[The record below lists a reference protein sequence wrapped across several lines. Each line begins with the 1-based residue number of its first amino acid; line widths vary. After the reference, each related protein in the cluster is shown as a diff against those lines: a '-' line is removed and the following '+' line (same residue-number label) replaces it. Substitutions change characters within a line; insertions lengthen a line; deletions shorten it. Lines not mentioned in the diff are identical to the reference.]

1 MNTNL
6 YIRLGL
12 LVGMFSI
19 SVHVV
24 ASHSTHY
31 SKATAK
37 VSPTGVGKVYV
48 STSNATPTDGQYE
61 SEPSAT
67 QECGGNSNNDSH
79 KYYFWAK
86 TIDNAYLFD
95 KWSDGSTEQSAYS
108 KSVTAKSESN
118 ADPTLLTLTAY
129 WVQPKVT
136 GVSNVDL
143 LPPVTNPNDTRN
155 GNVVFT
161 LTDDRNAD
169 NFTHNKEDINGKN
182 GFVFSAETYA
192 SESYTFPVAYT
203 ATGVH
208 GTHSTQLT
216 LTSNY
221 GGSTRTATV
230 SVTEDYTPYFTAA
243 SPAFADTEAG
253 SATAPQSVTPVSTV
267 YASSSS
273 AGPKWSAALTGGDI
287 DAFALESCDAEN
299 GQCNI
304 IFSPEAVQT
313 YSATLTITC
322 TYTDAEGND
331 IEHSKSISLQ
341 GTGTGIT
348 TPQITISNNSSNPGA
363 YNSSTNTY
371 TYQEQYGTVTHSA
384 AFALNYALL
393 QTKPALTLSGDD
405 VFQFSQGE
413 VTTNAIGLST
423 LPVTITAH
431 ADNAVSA
438 PATYTATL
446 TISGTTTSNTPIAK
460 TLTLSVTIH
469 PKKANTLAWALDV
482 YNNTSSYVLYTDQAN
497 HPAFKDRNNTTTPIV
512 FSSSQKDLANYI
524 QIDTAACTLSPK
536 LAANSRNLKATQAE
550 SDEYEGTTLTT
561 TIHVRKHDLVW
572 TYPQTDWA
580 RGTGLRLY
588 RNTYYANILSTNSI
602 DAGEATGFSE
612 FRYNGTEPALGQKLI
627 DHGNGTYGIETG
639 DLTGNLPFVV
649 NIPETENYSGRANTT
664 GTAVTFSII
673 KDPIHVPVSL
683 GSVTK
688 FTSGAHKDEWYGLWL
703 NNGNDMYGSTFKVS
717 EYKATWIGY
726 DWVSGKWTGTNTGRT
741 DWTIGGN
748 GYGSTNAFA
757 LEDGGYVV
765 FRFRGIP
772 MYTSFTIHSQTSAN
786 NAALD
791 GTVKIEESK
800 DGITWTETT
809 QNSTSATYL
818 STAGGKGVWMK
829 GESQYIRFSYTG
841 SNHVVIRDVSISE
854 NNYIRTDFTT
864 NNQDK
869 AHICTTANN
878 ELTKNADGTWKS
890 FDFTLRV
897 ANWGKNG
904 IQWTTDN
911 PDFELAFT
919 QPTGTGLDE
928 YKEIPAKVRYKGD
941 KYFDRG
947 TLKIFTRDFYSK
959 TATDTLRSLTFTV
972 KAIGT
977 GVSMPQTITNSNK
990 TTTYITG
997 TVGPL
1002 RNSKTDLHES
1012 GYLYSAAR
1020 GDNPHT
1026 GLNEQDFSSCF
1037 GEDGTALFDKLYIF
1051 GETTNNDGTTER
1063 YTYWYVTDDDTLST
1077 TGTFPKISAASGN
1090 AASNAV
1096 TPCYVYTK
1104 SGNGYTLT
1112 QTIDN
1117 MNVATKPIGTITTG
1131 GKYYFSGHCPSASAG
1146 YSKSDMGVLH
1156 FKGSNTT
1163 DIQIYLENCSIIPRA
1178 KSETGISTPNLIE
1191 YKATSLLGYTAV
1203 EGSGGCIVLE
1213 STSNTAFAP
1222 QIHIKGENYLK
1233 SNLGCMYSAVL
1244 SGKTVAGPGNQSAA
1258 PIHIYSTSDK
1268 TKATLVIDDLWPT
1281 GNTSMHVNGELR
1293 LRKLTNQS
1301 PSIDLGNSNS
1311 IIYFNGGRIS
1321 LHNAFPVSQSYVT
1334 TQAISCRKFVKEVS
1348 ILTATLYGVGGDYDG
1363 GEVHFN
1369 DGTISVLP
1377 MDVSSNATYAAY
1389 YRDGISIKCPSKTY
1403 VDGGTYISSI
1413 WACTDPTS
1421 TGASPTNQWGDA
1433 VVSHLLPVDNVD
1445 TQTGLA
1451 TVSFPSDLKNED
1463 ETDTYVG
1470 ETLEAYYVRKG
1481 KDYGRASLAPNDSNY
1496 VQLMLPAKYTGKDV
1510 IEEETIIPW
1519 FFSSTEIKVG
1529 ANGYSQS
1536 IGGDKSVAPNN
1547 ERTNYFIWTQI
1558 DNNIRTAG
1566 TNSSYKTPV
1575 LEGSGG
1581 IQVEASVEKIGE
1593 EDYANVANTGD
1604 YSIDNK
1610 LYLMRAIEA
1619 DTWFSMVAPFDI
1631 SHIYVMDTYP
1641 YSVLKN
1647 KSRSEALHLQGEA
1660 NLDLAYFI
1668 AAAIEGTGNATQD
1681 LDAFVSTFLRYG
1693 YGKDTTSGIYPR
1705 SANTIKVNGNPVD
1718 YYPTYY
1724 ASAKGYTTDYRGQN
1738 ELIHYC
1744 GTNASTANYYL
1755 YHSKAKTWE
1764 WQPENNRFK
1773 TDWELV
1779 QPDSVTIDGKKQLI
1793 LMKQG
1798 EIYALQFPY
1807 CPGCDEVNQRSY
1819 FDYWTGK
1826 LILFEGYGP
1835 QTLKGTDMQSEQ
1847 LEEQNGTI
1855 QNQGVLR
1862 GNMTLGDMNA
1872 ASLPSIFIQT
1882 EGRNIFEA
1890 VTDNMNKQIS
1900 PMGVFLLANPDIRSV
1915 AKITSIHV
1923 KSGEVTYSDE
1933 DEAETPTGMPT
1944 IAGGHTL
1951 LVSSQ
1956 HEELVITALR
1966 PQQVYVY
1973 SATGQLLASQWLTEE
1988 MHLFV
1993 PQGMYLVRGEK
2004 DEAKVLVQ

>member
-1 MNTNL
+1 MMNTIGKYAL
-6 YIRLGL
+6 ICSAFL
-12 LVGMFSI
+12 LCSLEMFAAFGKGEANCI
-19 SVHVV
+19 PQV
-24 ASHSTHY
+24 ASN
-31 SKATAK
+31 
-37 VSPTGVGKVYV
+37 VGAKVYV
-48 STSNATPTDGQYE
+48 NKNAGYN
-61 SEPSAT
+61 SGLGNSAT
-67 QECGGNSNNDSH
+67 NSSWSTKTDFTFYFYADDPAFSNDYTTNYLWDGWYQENTKLSEGDVNDHHMYPGVIRATSSIAWDPTTLKLDAHWIQVIINSANNAS
-79 KYYFWAK
+79 K
-86 TIDNAYLFD
+86 TI
-95 KWSDGSTEQSAYS
+95 Q
-108 KSVTAKSESN
+108 
-118 ADPTLLTLTAY
+118 DPT
-129 WVQPKVT
+129 Q
-136 GVSNVDL
+136 NVDL
-143 LPPVTNPNDTRN
+143 PITYKVTNAKDVSNFEV
-155 GNVVFT
+155 GNVSSPFASQSTSWSDSTYTWT
-161 LTDDRNAD
+161 LSYKPTGI
-169 NFTHNKEDINGKN
+169 HNKG
-182 GFVFSAETYA
+182 GL
-192 SESYTFPVAYT
+192 
-203 ATGVH
+203 
-208 GTHSTQLT
+208 STNAQLT
-216 LTSNY
+216 SKY
-221 GGSTRTATV
+221 GGTSQTATATV
-230 SVTEDYTPYFTAA
+230 VEDYTPTFSVSTPTFG
-243 SPAFADTEAG
+243 SIEAG
-253 SATAPQSVTPVSTV
+253 SNTTCDITPSRDTYASQHGTWTAQITGDANGVFALNSISAEGVCAVTFAPQ
-267 YASSSS
+267 
-273 AGPKWSAALTGGDI
+273 
-287 DAFALESCDAEN
+287 
-299 GQCNI
+299 
-304 IFSPEAVQT
+304 AVGT
-313 YSATLTITC
+313 FSATLQLTC
-322 TYTDAEGND
+322 TYTDAA
-331 IEHSKSISLQ
+331 
-341 GTGTGIT
+341 GTPIT
-348 TPQITISNNSSNPGA
+348 YTKDVPLSATATPMQNPQLTLNNVASNPGL
-363 YNSSTNTY
+363 Y
-371 TYQEQYGTVTHSA
+371 TAGSPALYQYPEQYGTVTKTA
-384 AFALNYALL
+384 EFALSYALL
-393 QTKPALTLSGDD
+393 NGTPTWSWSDNASSIFAIQ
-405 VFQFSQGE
+405 QGTA
-413 VTTNAIGLST
+413 TTNGIGIST
-423 LPVTITAH
+423 LPITISAH
-431 ADNAVSA
+431 ANTAVTA
-438 PATYTATL
+438 ETTYTATL
-446 TISGTTTSNTPIAK
+446 TIEGNSAK
-460 TLTLSVTIH
+460 GTLTQQIQVSVTIQ
-469 PKKANTLAWALDV
+469 PKKKNTLAWALDIW
-482 YNNTSSYVLYTDQAN
+482 NANSYVLYSDQKN
-497 HPAFKDRNNTTTPIV
+497 QPVFKDRNNLTTPIV
-512 FSSSQKDLANYI
+512 FSSSQKDLVNYI
-524 QIDTAACTLSPK
+524 AIDTAACTLSPVK
-536 LAANSRNLKATQAE
+536 IADSRNLKAVQAE
-550 SDEYEGTTLTT
+550 SDEYEKAELTT
-561 TIHVRKHDLVW
+561 TIHVRKHALVW

-580 RGTGLRLY
+580 RGTGQRLY

-612 FRYNGTEPALGQKLI
+612 FRYNGAEPALGQTLI
-627 DHGNGTYGIETG
+627 DNRDGTYGLETG

-649 NIPETENYSGRANTT
+649 NIPETDNYYGQVNTT

-673 KDPIHVPVSL
+673 KDPIHVPVTL
-683 GSVTK
+683 GNVAK

-726 DWVSGKWTGTNTGRT
+726 DWVGGKWTGTNTGRT
-741 DWTIGGN
+741 DWTTVAGQGN
-748 GYGSTNAFA
+748 DDAFA

-765 FRFRGIP
+765 FRFRGVPLDIRFF
-772 MYTSFTIHSQTSAN
+772 MHFQTNTS
-786 NAALD
+786 D
-791 GTVKIEESK
+791 GTVKVEEST
-800 DGITWTETT
+800 DGTTWTETVPG
-809 QNSTSATYL
+809 STTATYL
-818 STAGGKGVWMK
+818 STSGGWKYLWMN
-829 GESQYIRFSYTG
+829 GNSRYIRISYTG
-841 SNHVVIRDVSISE
+841 NNWVVIRNLNIIE
-854 NNYIRTDFTT
+854 NNCIRTDFTT
-864 NNQDK
+864 NTEDK
-869 AHICTTANN
+869 VHICTTANN

-911 PDFELAFT
+911 PDFELEFT

-928 YKEIPAKVRYKGD
+928 YREIPAKVRYKGD
-941 KYFDRG
+941 KYFDQG
-947 TLKIFTRDFYSK
+947 TLKVFTRDFYGK
-959 TATDTLRSLTFTV
+959 AGNDTLRSLTFTV

-977 GVSMPQTITNSNK
+977 GTSMPQTITNATK
-990 TTTYITG
+990 ATTYMTG
-997 TVGPL
+997 TVGPI
-1002 RNSKTDLHES
+1002 RNSATELRET
-1012 GYLYSAAR
+1012 GYMYSATR
-1020 GDNPHT
+1020 GENPST
-1026 GLNEQDFSSCF
+1026 GLNEQDFTACF
-1037 GEDGTALFDKLYIF
+1037 GSDGTALFDWLYIF
-1051 GETTNNDGTTER
+1051 GVTTNNDGTTEN
-1063 YTYWYVTDDDTLST
+1063 YITYYKDAAGSIVYVR
-1077 TGTFPKISAASGN
+1077 GTCPKITNAGN
-1090 AASNAV
+1090 VASNAV
-1096 TPCYVYTK
+1096 TPCYIYQK
-1104 SGNGYTLT
+1104 NGDQYELR
-1112 QTIDN
+1112 QTIPN
-1117 MNVATKPIGTITTG
+1117 MNVPDKPIGTITTG

-1146 YSKSDMGVLH
+1146 YRASDMGVLH

-1163 DIQIYLENCSIIPRA
+1163 NVHIYLENCNIVPRA
-1178 KSETGISTPNLIE
+1178 KSQNGISTPTLIE
-1191 YKATSLLGYTAV
+1191 YNALKLLGYTAV

-1233 SNLGCMYSAVL
+1233 SNLGCMYSAVAF
-1244 SGKTVAGPGNQSAA
+1244 GNTVAGPGNQSAA
-1258 PIHIYSTSDK
+1258 PIHIYSTSNK

-1321 LHNAFPVSQSYVT
+1321 LHNAFPASKSYVT
-1334 TQAISCRKFVKEVS
+1334 TQAISCRKFEELS
-1348 ILTATLYGVGGDYDG
+1348 ATLYGVGGDYDG

-1413 WACTDPTS
+1413 WACTNPTS

-1451 TVSFPSDLKNED
+1451 TVSFPNDLKNED
-1463 ETDTYVG
+1463 ETDTSYVG

-1510 IEEETIIPW
+1510 IEEETIVPW

-1705 SANTIKVNGNPVD
+1705 SANTIKVNGNPVE

-1738 ELIHYC
+1738 ELSNFTGSNYD
-1744 GTNASTANYYL
+1744 ANYYL
-1755 YHSKAKTWE
+1755 YHSKNKTWGYDGSK
-1764 WQPENNRFK
+1764 FT

-1779 QPDSVTIDGKKQLI
+1779 QPDSVTIDGKKQPI

-1807 CPGCDEVNQRSY
+1807 CPGCDEVSQRSY

-1835 QTLKGTDMQSEQ
+1835 QTLKGTNAQSEQ
-1847 LEEQNGTI
+1847 FTPYTVN
-1855 QNQGVLR
+1855 NSGVLR
-1862 GNMTLGDMNA
+1862 GNATLAEMQVPNYSGATNQLTNA
-1872 ASLPSIFIQT
+1872 YFNVSKNQFEPSTNQT
-1882 EGRNIFEA
+1882 IGLLEP
-1890 VTDNMNKQIS
+1890 T
-1900 PMGVFLLANPDIRSV
+1900 GVFLLANPGTRRQIAAVHMRTGD
-1915 AKITSIHV
+1915 
-1923 KSGEVTYSDE
+1923 VTYTDTDTDE
-1933 DEAETPTGMPT
+1933 TSVPTVSGGKHLLISAAAGLLTLIPT
-1944 IAGGHTL
+1944 
-1951 LVSSQ
+1951 
-1956 HEELVITALR
+1956 E
-1966 PQQVYVY
+1966 PQQVYIY
-1973 SATGQLLASQWLTEE
+1973 SAAGKLIADRYIGEEWQLSLPAGIY
-1988 MHLFV
+1988 M
-1993 PQGMYLVRGEK
+1993 VRGAY
-2004 DEAKVLVQ
+2004 DTAKVVIR